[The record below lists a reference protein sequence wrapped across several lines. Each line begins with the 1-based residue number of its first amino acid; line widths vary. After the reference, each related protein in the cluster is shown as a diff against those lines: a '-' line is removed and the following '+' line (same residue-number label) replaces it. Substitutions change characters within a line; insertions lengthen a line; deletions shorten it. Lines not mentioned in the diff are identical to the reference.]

1 MPEID
6 MRSALTRFVPL
17 IGEEGLTRLKNAKVA
32 VYGLGGVGGS
42 AAEALARAG
51 VGKLYLIDADEVSL
65 SNLNRQAVAATS
77 TLGEK
82 KAFAMAKRLQDIA
95 PWTKST
101 PIPRYFSEEVLGE
114 FPFEVD
120 GIVDA
125 IDSIGPKKAL
135 IKEAFLR
142 HIPLVSSMG
151 AGNKMHPELLEVLD
165 ISKTSVDPLA
175 RIIRAFCKK
184 EGISPLTVVASKEEP
199 VVSSLV
205 DETGKRVPCSS
216 PFVPPAAGLMLA
228 SALVE
233 KILKA

>member
-6 MRSALTRFVPL
+6 PREALTRFLPL
-17 IGEEGLTRLKNAKVA
+17 IEEEGFLRLRSSKVA

-51 VGKLYLIDADEVSL
+51 VGTLYLIDADDVAP
-65 SNLNRQAVAATS
+65 SNLNRQAVARVS
-77 TLGEK
+77 TIGEK
-82 KAFAMAKRLQDIA
+82 KAVAMAKQLSDIA
-95 PWTKST
+95 PWVEVV
-101 PIPRYFSEEVLGE
+101 PISRYFSEETKSE

-151 AGNKMHPELLEVLD
+151 AGNRMHPELLSVMD
-165 ISKTSVDPLA
+165 ISQTSGDPLA
-175 RIIRAFCKK
+175 RIIRSS
-184 EGISPLTVVASKEEP
+184 GTQDGLSP
-199 VVSSLV
+199 
-205 DETGKRVPCSS
+205 
-216 PFVPPAAGLMLA
+216 
-228 SALVE
+228 
-233 KILKA
+233 